1 MKNVDPK
8 VVKFLEK
15 NFGVKDI
22 QLCDNATIVA
32 AMEFLAVAEFFKK
45 SEEDYADIKK
55 SAAELMYKT
64 LGIAH
69 PDYST
74 QTKLLT
80 IAMMR
85 TKLFQEGARA

>member
-1 MKNVDPK
+1 MKKLNKEVQN
-8 VVKFLEK
+8 FLDEH
-15 NFGVKDI
+15 FGIKDI
-22 QLCDNATIVA
+22 QCCDDAMIVA
-32 AMEFLAVAEFFKK
+32 AMEFLAVAKFFKK
-45 SEEDYADIKK
+45 HEKDYADIKK

-69 PDYST
+69 SDYST

-85 TKLFQEGARA
+85 TKLFQEGVRA